1 MSKIYVVNVIDM
13 SDPAQYRIVLNC
25 LYRFKYSVMPVL
37 LHSILNSRNQKIL
50 RTLHGKILKISGF
63 LEGRLDYL
71 GISTKFPK
79 LLLLFLKYQSVG
91 SFKILTEPLNYVWSS
106 AIMYSNSKYTHIR
119 RIWLSYRIATT
130 SCIA

>member
-37 LHSILNSRNQKIL
+37 LQVHSILNSRNQKIL
-50 RTLHGKILKISGF
+50 RTLHGIILKISGF

-71 GISTKFPK
+71 
-79 LLLLFLKYQSVG
+79 YQQN
-91 SFKILTEPLNYVWSS
+91 FQ
-106 AIMYSNSKYTHIR
+106 
-119 RIWLSYRIATT
+119 SYYY
-130 SCIA
+130 CF